1 MKNGNKIGCFIAAI
15 AAVLLSAC
23 SQDDVQGGQSS
34 SSQVRH
40 NVTVSAN
47 AGEGTRA
54 VFATNL
60 KSNTPF
66 YWQVGDSIGVSASG
80 AETLYQLNLK
90 SRSANMLKATFS
102 GDIEGELGGYAVYP
116 YNENHKISGD
126 KLTYHLPSEYAYG
139 RWDTDFATNSDKVDA
154 QKISA
159 SPALW
164 AKIAD
169 GADGSSVQFK
179 HLCGLLCIKIDKMP
193 ATKCFLTLTADRQ
206 ICGDFTVDLSGY
218 EPKIKSDED
227 NTDVPDSLKT
237 VTITTDGG
245 TYGASAVFYIPMPVG
260 DDYKVNVKLGYH
272 TIAGNLEMSS
282 CTSAKTLEIER
293 GKIKIASL
301 AQSTMHQGGY
311 KVVYGHK
318 FIDLGLSKMWADT
331 NLGASVAADYGDY
344 FSWAETSAKRE
355 YYFSDYSDYYDGTD
369 YLHSIYWQV
378 DGCKKYQD
386 GPQMTLS
393 NDDDAAYVVWGQFCK
408 MPTKSE
414 VEELINGTTQ
424 KEASRKNS
432 TGETVSGL
440 EFTSKTNG
448 NSIFIPYNGF
458 KNANYRECEGT
469 SGHYWTSTS
478 GDTQTEVGYEVWPFN
493 IKSTITSYKHAYKFN
508 ASQSGI
514 NIHEEFRHF
523 GEGVR
528 PVLK

>member
-40 NVTVSAN
+40 TVTVSAN

-60 KSNTPF
+60 KSNSPY
-66 YWQVGDSIGVSASG
+66 YWQDGDAIGVSASG
-80 AETLYQLNLK
+80 TEKLYQLDLK
-90 SRSANMLKATFS
+90 SRSANMLNATFS
-102 GDIEGELGGYAVYP
+102 GDIEGELGDYAVYP
-116 YNENHKISGD
+116 YNENHKISGTQ
-126 KLTYHLPSEYAYG
+126 LTYHLPSKYTYDS
-139 RWDTDFATNSDKVDA
+139 WDTDFAANSDKVDD

-179 HLCGLLCIKIDKMP
+179 HLCGLLCIKIDKMQSNIS
-193 ATKCFLTLTADRQ
+193 FLTITADRQ
-206 ICGDFTVDLSGY
+206 ICGDFKVDLSSY
-218 EPKIKSDED
+218 EPKIESDED

-237 VTITTDGG
+237 VTITAEGVYG
-245 TYGASAVFYIPMPVG
+245 TSAVFYIPMPVG
-260 DDYKVNVKLGYH
+260 EDYKINVKLGYY
-272 TIAGNLEMSS
+272 TVKNLEMSS
-282 CTSAKTLEIER
+282 CTPAKTLEIER
-293 GKIKIASL
+293 GKIKIATIT
-301 AQSTMHQGGY
+301 QSKMHQGGY

-331 NLGASVAADYGDY
+331 NVGANVAADYGDH
-344 FSWAETSAKRE
+344 FSWAETYTKKDYSV
-355 YYFSDYSDYYDGTD
+355 YSDYHFWDDDYTYCKYYTD
-369 YLHSIYWQV
+369 F
-378 DGCKKYQD
+378 GCEKYQD
-386 GPQMTLS
+386 DPQMTLS
-393 NDDDAAYVVWGQFCK
+393 NGDDAAYVVWGQFCK

-432 TGETVSGL
+432 SGETVSGL

-448 NSIFIPYNGF
+448 NSIFFPYNG
-458 KNANYRECEGT
+458 YRDDRYTCGGGT

-478 GDTQTEVGYEVWPFN
+478 GDTQSQIGYSEGFFGITSP
-493 IKSTITSYKHAYKFN
+493 ITSYKHAYKFN
-508 ASQSGI
+508 FSQSGI
-514 NIHEEFRHF
+514 NIHEEYRNF
-523 GEGVR
+523 GQGVR

>member
-15 AAVLLSAC
+15 TAVLLSAC

-66 YWQVGDSIGVSASG
+66 YWQIGDSIGVSASG
-80 AETLYQLNLK
+80 TETLYQLNLK

-102 GDIEGELGGYAVYP
+102 GDIEGELGDYAVYP

-139 RWDTDFATNSDKVDA
+139 RWDTDFAANSDKVDA
-154 QKISA
+154 QKTSA

-227 NTDVPDSLKT
+227 NTEVPESLKT

-245 TYGASAVFYIPMPVG
+245 TMGASAVFYIPMPVG
-260 DDYKVNVKLGYH
+260 DDYKINVKLGYH

-301 AQSTMHQGGY
+301 TQSTMHQGGY

-331 NLGASVAADYGDY
+331 NVGANVAADYGDY
-344 FSWAETSAKRE
+344 FSWAETSAK
-355 YYFSDYSDYYDGTD
+355 YYYYEASYSDFNKK
-369 YLHSIYWQV
+369 SEV
-378 DGCKKYQD
+378 DEIWSTYGCKKYQD
-386 GPQMTLS
+386 DPQMTLS
-393 NDDDAAYVVWGQFCK
+393 NGDDAACVVWGQFCK

-414 VEELINGTTQ
+414 VEELMNGTTQ
-424 KEASRKNS
+424 KETSRKNS
-432 TGETVSGL
+432 EGNEIKGL
-440 EFTSKTNG
+440 EFTSTANG
-448 NSIFIPYNGF
+448 NSIFIPYNG
-458 KNANYRECEGT
+458 YREDPWTLDGGT
-469 SGHYWTSTS
+469 SGRYWTSTS
-478 GDTQTEVGYEVWPFN
+478 GDTKTKVGEKELVFTYDVY
-493 IKSTITSYKHAYKFN
+493 SYKHAYMFYV
-508 ASQSGI
+508 SQSGNSI
-514 NIHEEFRHF
+514 FEELRHR
-523 GEGVR
+523 GQGVR

>member
-1 MKNGNKIGCFIAAI
+1 MRFIP
-15 AAVLLSAC
+15 
-23 SQDDVQGGQSS
+23 
-34 SSQVRH
+34 
-40 NVTVSAN
+40 T
-47 AGEGTRA
+47 TRTTRYR
-54 VFATNL
+54 ATSL
-60 KSNTPF
+60 RITS
-66 YWQVGDSIGVSASG
+66 
-80 AETLYQLNLK
+80 
-90 SRSANMLKATFS
+90 
-102 GDIEGELGGYAVYP
+102 
-116 YNENHKISGD
+116 
-126 KLTYHLPSEYAYG
+126 SEYAYG
-139 RWDTDFATNSDKVDA
+139 RWDTDFAANSDKVDA

-159 SPALW
+159 SPRIVGEDSGWSRRLFSAIQAPLR
-164 AKIAD
+164 
-169 GADGSSVQFK
+169 SSVHKDRQDAG
-179 HLCGLLCIKIDKMP
+179 HEMLPDVD
-193 ATKCFLTLTADRQ
+193 ATDRQ

-272 TIAGNLEMSS
+272 TVLGNLEMSS
-282 CTSAKTLEIER
+282 CTSAKTLEMER

-301 AQSTMHQGGY
+301 TQSTMHQGGY

-369 YLHSIYWQV
+369 YTHSIYWQV
-378 DGCKKYQD
+378 EGCKKYQD

-414 VEELINGTTQ
+414 VEELVNGTTR

-432 TGETVSGL
+432 TEKQLVDLS
-440 EFTSKTNG
+440 
-448 NSIFIPYNGF
+448 
-458 KNANYRECEGT
+458 
-469 SGHYWTSTS
+469 
-478 GDTQTEVGYEVWPFN
+478 
-493 IKSTITSYKHAYKFN
+493 
-508 ASQSGI
+508 SQAKLMATLSS
-514 NIHEEFRHF
+514 FRIM
-523 GEGVR
+523 
-528 PVLK
+528 VLKMLIIENVRGHQDIIGLQHRAIHRLKLVTKCGLLI